1 MTMFGTGDP
10 KLTGVSGGGEAGGAT
25 CPSCGHQIGRGD
37 RFCPSCG
44 QPLHP
49 LSDER
54 RIVTVL
60 FADLVGFTGLA
71 ETRDPEEVKNLV
83 DGIFAAVAAD
93 VAAFGGRVDKVLG
106 DAIVAMFG
114 APVAHEDD
122 ADRAVRAGLQMLR
135 TLADWGEATGV
146 SNLAM
151 RVGINTGEVL
161 VGSLRAD
168 GDYTAMG
175 DVVNIANRL
184 QGIAAPGQVVVGPG
198 TFQATRRAVRYS
210 PLGEVEA
217 KGRGEP
223 IRAWVAERAVLP
235 PGARPSRGRSPMVG
249 RERELALLGQAVDTA
264 VTRERAHLLLVIAE
278 AGMGKTRLAEEVAA
292 RAERTHGAVVFEGRC
307 VPYGEANVWWPV
319 AEAVR
324 HGFGI
329 AQNEPVGLARDK
341 TSGAVALVLGE
352 STPADEIARVTNGI
366 LHLLGYESALAGI
379 DASRAREEVNR
390 AILALLDGWAD
401 REAVVIVLSDLH
413 WADDVVL
420 EMIDTML
427 ERAAGRR
434 VAFIA
439 TARSTLFDRWQPQPG
454 RHNTVVLNL
463 DPLGRDAA
471 EELLDALGGRDY
483 PAGLRTVLLDR
494 SGGNPFFLEE
504 LVALVGEQAQSPGSS
519 PGERVE
525 ITSPTLS
532 ELPDN
537 LRGLV
542 AARLDGLTVD
552 ERRVLADA
560 AVLGRRGEVG
570 GLRIMAHESGAP
582 EIDAGLEGLVAKEL
596 LVVDR
601 ERWSFRSDLVREVVY
616 SMMTKSDRAKRHAGV
631 AKWMEIN
638 IQDRPPVD
646 RIAHHYATAARLAA
660 EIGPTTDRPANWA
673 ALLRERALTWLEKA
687 LERARETELEPV
699 AQRVA
704 TKALELGDGVEPERR
719 LRFLL
724 ARAKASSNLRQLER
738 ANADICAA
746 VELAERSGDEHARA
760 RALAGRGDIEQK
772 SSELAASAASLVTAI
787 DIFRRL
793 GDRQAMAEA
802 MRTLGMTRM
811 FAGDDLGA
819 VAVFREALEIFEELG
834 DRRGEAWVLQNL
846 AWHAF
851 TSGRGD
857 HAESWL
863 TDSIDTFRQIGD
875 AGGLGWALGLLAWVR
890 YWQGR
895 FDEAEKLGQQ
905 MLNDAQQRGD
915 KWAEAMMQVVVAL
928 VHLWTGRTLS
938 AHELAEDAATTFRE
952 QRDWY
957 GALQALGAL
966 GRIRIAL
973 GRIDEGIATLIE
985 AVGVGERAPSP
996 RSRRIAAVHLAAGV
1010 AQAGE
1015 PSRLPPGAGPALAE
1029 EDEPALPFPHHA
1041 PHRTAAAGRFADHQ
1055 TATLDG
1061 SAAAVGHRE
1070 AAVAAG
1076 LLFLQVGD
1084 VGSARS
1090 TLEHSAGVLGDD
1102 SPSLA
1107 AALALARTA
1116 DGEVDGARRAV
1127 DTVAGAPAA
1136 TFADRVLALV
1146 ALGLL
1151 EAGTGAV
1158 GPSRAALGQARQLAA
1173 ATEDRLTQALVH
1185 MAEARAAERLGEPA
1199 EVGEARATLADMGL
1213 IDLGWDTAYRL
1224 AVAGAAAGAG
1234 AGAPPQP
1241 RAS

>member
-1 MTMFGTGDP
+1 VFGTGDR
-10 KLTGVSGGGEAGGAT
+10 KLTAVSGGGEAGGAT
-25 CPSCGHQIGRGD
+25 CPSCGHEVARD
-37 RFCPSCG
+37 ARFCPSCG
-44 QPLHP
+44 QPLRP

-60 FADLVGFTGLA
+60 FADLVGFTSLA

-83 DGIFAAVAAD
+83 DGMFAALAAD
-93 VAAFGGRVDKVLG
+93 IAAFGGRVDKVLG

-114 APVAHEDD
+114 APIAHEDD

-135 TLADWGEATGV
+135 TLADWGAATGV
-146 SNLAM
+146 SDLAM

-161 VGSLRAD
+161 VGSLRAG

-175 DVVNIANRL
+175 DVVNIASRL

-223 IRAWVAERAVLP
+223 VRAWVAERAVLP

-352 STPADEIARVTNGI
+352 STPPEEIARVTNGI
-366 LHLLGYESALAGI
+366 LHLLGYESTLAGI

-390 AILALLDGWAD
+390 SLLALLDGWAD

-434 VAFIA
+434 VVFIA
-439 TARSTLFDRWQPQPG
+439 TARSTLFDRWQPHPG

-483 PAGLRTVLLDR
+483 PTGLRDVLLDR

-504 LVALVGEQAQSPGSS
+504 LVALVGEQAQTPGSP
-519 PGERVE
+519 PGVERVE

-570 GLRIMAHESGAP
+570 GLRIMARESGAP

-631 AKWMEIN
+631 AKWMETN
-638 IQDRPPVD
+638 IQDRPPID

-687 LERARETELEPV
+687 LERACETELEPV

-704 TKALELGDGVEPERR
+704 TKALELGDGVDPERR

-724 ARAKASSNLRQLER
+724 ARASASSNLRQLER

-746 VELAERSGDEHARA
+746 IELAERSGDEHARA
-760 RALAGRGDIEQK
+760 RALAGRGDVEQK
-772 SSELAASAASLVTAI
+772 SSELAASAASIITAI

-802 MRTLGMTRM
+802 LRKLGMTRM
-811 FAGDDLGA
+811 FAGDDVGA

-895 FDEAEKLGQQ
+895 FDEAEALGEQ

-938 AHELAEDAATTFRE
+938 AHELAEDAATTFQE

-973 GRIDEGIATLIE
+973 GRIDEGISTLIE

-996 RSRRIAAVHLAAGV
+996 GSRRIAAVHLAAGV

-1015 PSRLPPGAGPALAE
+1015 PSQLPPGAGPALAD
-1029 EDEPALPFPHHA
+1029 EDEPALPFPYHV
-1041 PHRTAAAGRFADHQ
+1041 PHRNVRGARIADHQ

-1076 LLFLQVGD
+1076 LLCLQVGD
-1084 VGSARS
+1084 VESARS
-1090 TLEHSAGVLGDD
+1090 TLEHSAVVLGDD

-1107 AALALARTA
+1107 AALALVRTA
-1116 DGEVDGARRAV
+1116 DGDVDGARRAATPVV
-1127 DTVAGAPAA
+1127 DAPAA

-1146 ALGLL
+1146 AVGLL
-1151 EAGTGAV
+1151 EAGAGEVGA
-1158 GPSRAALGQARQLAA
+1158 SRAALGRARGLAD
-1173 ATEDRLTQALVH
+1173 ATEDRLTQALVR

-1199 EVGEARATLADMGL
+1199 DVGEARATLAEMGL

-1224 AVAGAAAGAG
+1224 AAAGAG
-1234 AGAPPQP
+1234 AGAARQP
-1241 RAS
+1241 TAS